1 MRKTLEALYYG
12 NIHPTETSPDKHSS
26 YWQVSKKANQAYD
39 QVQEI
44 LTEGQRYAF
53 DEFVSLQL
61 SSQAEAELEAFI
73 LGYRLGTRLL
83 LDSITDGDFSSAVAM
98 SSST

>member
-12 NIHPTETSPDKHSS
+12 NIHPTETPPDKSSS
-26 YWQVSKKANQAYD
+26 YWKVSKKANQAYD

-61 SSQAEAELEAFI
+61 SCQAEAEAESFI
-73 LGYRLGTRLL
+73 RGFRLGARLVTESL
-83 LDSITDGDFSSAVAM
+83 IDSDFVDAVSSFE
-98 SSST
+98 